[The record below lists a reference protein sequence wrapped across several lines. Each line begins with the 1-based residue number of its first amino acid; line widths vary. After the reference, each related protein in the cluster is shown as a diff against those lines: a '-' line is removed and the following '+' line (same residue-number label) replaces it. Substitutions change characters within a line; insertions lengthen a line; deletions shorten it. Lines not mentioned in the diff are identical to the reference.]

1 MGSKR
6 KGTTAEREL
15 FHLLWNSQTWACC
28 RSAGSGS
35 TPLPNPDLIASN
47 GSKILAIEC
56 KAIKNKSKHFNKSEI
71 DQLIE
76 FSTKFGAEPWFAIKF
91 DNQGWHFLK
100 PEELKKTKTGNY
112 SVNLNLAKQTGKKFE
127 ELIGLFE
134 QQKLLK

>member
-1 MGSKR
+1 MKS
-6 KGTTAEREL
+6 KGTRAEREL
-15 FHLLWNSQTWACC
+15 FHMLWETGIWACC

-56 KAIKNKSKHFNKSEI
+56 KAIKNTSKHFNKSEI

-76 FSTKFGAEPWFAIKF
+76 FSTKFGAEPWLAIKF
-91 DNQGWHFLK
+91 DNQGWNFLR

-112 SVNLNLAKQTGKKFE
+112 SVNLALAKQTGKKFD

-134 QQKLLK
+134 QQKLFK

>member
-1 MGSKR
+1 MKS
-6 KGTTAEREL
+6 KGTRAEREL
-15 FHLLWNSQTWACC
+15 FHMLWDSGWSTV

-56 KAIKNKSKHFNKSEI
+56 KAIKNSSKHFNKTEI
-71 DQLIE
+71 NQLIE

-91 DNQGWHFLK
+91 DNQGWNFLR

-112 SVNLNLAKQTGKKFE
+112 SVNLNLAKQSGIKFD
-127 ELIGLFE
+127 ELIGLFK
-134 QQKLLK
+134 QQKLFK